1 MLDPKYLERF
11 SDQLL
16 GIIDTLTIAI
26 ISDMAKRI
34 VKMGNVSESTKHQA
48 EVLQNAGLVYKDTI
62 KRVSQVS
69 GYQNRE
75 VERMYQEA
83 GVRNLKNEAVYYKQA
98 GKEDIKLEQSNGM
111 QRILQANVRKT
122 CQELGNLTM
131 TTAVKTQSAF
141 IQACNKA
148 QMKVSTGAFSYD
160 KAIADAIKE
169 AAVQGT
175 EVLYPSQHV
184 DKLDVAV
191 RRAVLTGVNQ
201 TAAEMNLQY
210 AKDQNCDYVE
220 TTAHE
225 GARPEHAVWQGKV
238 FCLSG
243 TDPKYENFYEA
254 TGYGTGPGL
263 CGWNC
268 RHNFHAFFPGI
279 STPAYTQE
287 MLDDYSA
294 KNVEYNGKQ
303 FTEYEASQMQR
314 SHERQIRETKRKLAG
329 YNSAISEAKDDT
341 LKNTL
346 QNRFNEESVRL
357 KKQETAL
364 KAFCKETGR
373 RYESARVQ
381 IHAVKNKAGDIV
393 GFNRSVAQKAV
404 WQDRKNTFKNQMAKQ
419 LEKLTN
425 EEKKAILRYTG
436 NAANRVN
443 SAIYSEKQ
451 QRIDKEKGFM
461 DLLDSALSKGTAEHK
476 MIVHRDTIPEYLN
489 VFPKEF
495 QYSEDDMRKIGG
507 KILINK
513 GYTSTSFKDLTYTGR
528 NVHLEIEVPKGYRG
542 CLYIKNL
549 ATDKYKSQ
557 EEVLFKRGFRY
568 KIKSIK
574 KEKERYYIKAEAIL

>member
-1 MLDPKYLERF
+1 MLDPKYLEKF

-16 GIIDTLTIAI
+16 GIIDNLTTAI
-26 ISDMAKRI
+26 IIDMAKRI
-34 VKMGNVSESTKHQA
+34 VKMGNVSETTSHQA
-48 EVLQNAGLVYKDTI
+48 EILQNAGLVYANTI

-69 GYQNRE
+69 GYQRRE
-75 VERMYQEA
+75 VERMYEEA

-98 GKEDIKLEQSNGM
+98 GKEAIKLNQSDGM
-111 QRILQANVRKT
+111 QRILQANIRKT
-122 CQELGNLTM
+122 CQELDNLTM
-131 TTAVKTQSAF
+131 TTAVRSQSSF
-141 IQACNKA
+141 IQACNRA

-210 AKDQNCDYVE
+210 AKDQGCDYVE
-220 TTAHE
+220 TTAHA
-225 GARPEHAVWQGKV
+225 GARTEHAVWQGKV

-268 RHNFHAFFPGI
+268 RHNFHAYFPGI
-279 STPAYTQE
+279 STPSYTQD

-294 KNVEYNGKQ
+294 KSVEYNGKQ

-314 SHERQIRETKRKLAG
+314 GHERQIRETKRKLAG
-329 YNSAISEAKDDT
+329 YNTAISEAKDDT

-357 KKQETAL
+357 KKQEAAL

-381 IHAVKNKAGDIV
+381 VHAVKDSTGNIV

-404 WQDRKNTFKNQMAKQ
+404 WQNRKTKVNESRFTERLSDLNLGQKDIISHWSIQRNLNKSEIGKETMKYIVDHPEINIELAYHVNNPDKLYGKQ
-419 LEKLTN
+419 VENDIRIYASDTKTIEK
-425 EEKKAILRYTG
+425 
-436 NAANRVN
+436 
-443 SAIYSEKQ
+443 
-451 QRIDKEKGFM
+451 
-461 DLLDSALSKGTAEHK
+461 TAE
-476 MIVHRDTIPEYLN
+476 
-489 VFPKEF
+489 
-495 QYSEDDMRKIGG
+495 
-507 KILINK
+507 ILIHEITHHRYNIGESQWAECVCRAQELK
-513 GYTSTSFKDLTYTGR
+513 HKNRRNTLTGDELRSIIKEIKELYPDLPWR
-528 NVHLEIEVPKGYRG
+528 
-542 CLYIKNL
+542 
-549 ATDKYKSQ
+549 
-557 EEVLFKRGFRY
+557 
-568 KIKSIK
+568 
-574 KEKERYYIKAEAIL
+574 

>member
-1 MLDPKYLERF
+1 MLDPKYLEKF

-26 ISDMAKRI
+26 ISDMAKKI

-69 GYQNRE
+69 GYQKHE
-75 VERMYQEA
+75 VQRMYEEA

-98 GKEDIKLEQSNGM
+98 GKEDIKLNQSNGM
-111 QRILQANVRKT
+111 QRILQANIRKT
-122 CQELGNLTM
+122 CQELDNLTM
-131 TTAVKTQSAF
+131 TTAVRSQSAY
-141 IQACNKA
+141 IQACNRA
-148 QMKVSTGAFSYD
+148 QMKVSSGAFSYD

-175 EVLYPSQHV
+175 EVLYPSQHI

-294 KNVEYNGKQ
+294 KSVEYNGKQ

-314 SHERQIRETKRKLAG
+314 GHERQIRETKRKLAG

-346 QNRFNEESVRL
+346 QNQFNEESVRL
-357 KKQETAL
+357 KKQEAAL

-373 RYESARVQ
+373 RYESVRVQ

-404 WQDRKNTFKNQMAKQ
+404 WQDRKNTFKNQMSKQ

-443 SAIYSEKQ
+443 SAIYSGKQ
-451 QRIDKEKGFM
+451 QRIDKERGFM
-461 DLLDSALSKGTAEHK
+461 DLLDSALNKGTADHK
-476 MIVHRDTIPEYLN
+476 MVVHRDTIPEYLN
-489 VFPKEF
+489 AFPKGF
-495 QYSEDDMRKIGG
+495 QYSEEDIKRMNGMT
-507 KILINK
+507 LTNE
-513 GYTSTSFKDLTYTGR
+513 GYTSTSFHDIMYQGR
-528 NVHLEIEVPKGYRG
+528 NVHLEIEIPKGYKG
-542 CLYIKNL
+542 CLYIKDV
-549 ATDKYKSQ
+549 ATEKYKNQ
-557 EEVLFKRGFRY
+557 EEVLFKRGFQY
-568 KIKSIK
+568 KIKSVK
-574 KEKERYYIKAEAIL
+574 KEKNRYYIKAEAVL

>member
-34 VKMGNVSESTKHQA
+34 VKIGSVSESTKHQA

-98 GKEDIKLEQSNGM
+98 GKEAVKLEQSNGM

-122 CQELGNLTM
+122 CQELDNLTM

-314 SHERQIRETKRKLAG
+314 GHERQIRETKRKLAG

-357 KKQETAL
+357 KKQEAAM

-404 WQDRKNTFKNQMAKQ
+404 WSNRKTKVNESKFTERLTDFNLGQKDLINHWSVQRNLNKSDIGKETMKYIVDHPEINIELAYHVDNPDKLYGKQ
-419 LEKLTN
+419 WKDNIRIYASDTKTIEK
-425 EEKKAILRYTG
+425 
-436 NAANRVN
+436 
-443 SAIYSEKQ
+443 
-451 QRIDKEKGFM
+451 
-461 DLLDSALSKGTAEHK
+461 TAETLIHE
-476 MIVHRDTIPEYLN
+476 ITHHRYD
-489 VFPKEF
+489 
-495 QYSEDDMRKIGG
+495 IGG
-507 KILINK
+507 SQWSECVCRAQELKHKYHRN
-513 GYTSTSFKDLTYTGR
+513 TLTADELR
-528 NVHLEIEVPKGYRG
+528 SIIKEIKE
-542 CLYIKNL
+542 LYPEL
-549 ATDKYKSQ
+549 PW
-557 EEVLFKRGFRY
+557 R
-568 KIKSIK
+568 
-574 KEKERYYIKAEAIL
+574 

>member
-34 VKMGNVSESTKHQA
+34 VKIGNMSESTKHQA

-69 GYQNRE
+69 GYQKHE
-75 VERMYQEA
+75 VQRMYEEA

-98 GKEDIKLEQSNGM
+98 GKEDIKLNQSNGM
-111 QRILQANVRKT
+111 QRILQANIRKT
-122 CQELGNLTM
+122 CQELDNLTM
-131 TTAVKTQSAF
+131 TTAVRSQSAY
-141 IQACNKA
+141 IQACNRA
-148 QMKVSTGAFSYD
+148 QMKVSSGAFSYD

-303 FTEYEASQMQR
+303 FTEYEA
-314 SHERQIRETKRKLAG
+314 
-329 YNSAISEAKDDT
+329 
-341 LKNTL
+341 
-346 QNRFNEESVRL
+346 
-357 KKQETAL
+357 
-364 KAFCKETGR
+364 
-373 RYESARVQ
+373 
-381 IHAVKNKAGDIV
+381 
-393 GFNRSVAQKAV
+393 
-404 WQDRKNTFKNQMAKQ
+404 
-419 LEKLTN
+419 
-425 EEKKAILRYTG
+425 
-436 NAANRVN
+436 ANRVN
-443 SAIYSEKQ
+443 SAIYSGKQ
-451 QRIDKEKGFM
+451 QRIDQEKGFM

-476 MIVHRDTIPEYLN
+476 MVVHRDTIPEYLN
-489 VFPKEF
+489 AFPKGF
-495 QYSEDDMRKIGG
+495 QYSEEDIKRMNGMT
-507 KILINK
+507 LTNK
-513 GYTSTSFKDLTYTGR
+513 GYTSTSFHDIMYQGR
-528 NVHLEIEVPKGYRG
+528 NVHLEIEIPKGYKG
-542 CLYIKNL
+542 CLYIKDV
-549 ATDKYKSQ
+549 ATEKYKNQ
-557 EEVLFKRGFRY
+557 EEVLFKRGFQY
-568 KIKSIK
+568 KIKSVN
-574 KEKERYYIKAEAIL
+574 KEKDRYYIKAEAVL

>member
-1 MLDPKYLERF
+1 MLDPKYLEKF

-34 VKMGNVSESTKHQA
+34 VKIGSVSESTKHQA

-98 GKEDIKLEQSNGM
+98 GKDVVKLEQSNGM

-122 CQELGNLTM
+122 CQELDNLTM

-220 TTAHE
+220 TTAHA

-268 RHNFHAFFPGI
+268 RHNFHAYFPGI
-279 STPAYTQE
+279 STQAYTQE
-287 MLDDYSA
+287 MIDNYSA
-294 KNVEYNGKQ
+294 KSVTYNDKQ

-357 KKQETAL
+357 KKQEAAL

-404 WQDRKNTFKNQMAKQ
+404 WSNRKTKVNESKFTERLTDFNLGQKDLINHWSIQRNLNKSDIGKETMKYIVDHPEINIELAYHVDNPDKLYGKQWKDNICIYASDTKTIEKTAETLIHEITHHRYDIGGSQWSECVCRAQELKHKYRRNT
-419 LEKLTN
+419 LTGD
-425 EEKKAILRYTG
+425 ELR
-436 NAANRVN
+436 
-443 SAIYSEKQ
+443 SIIKEIKELYSELPW
-451 QRIDKEKGFM
+451 R
-461 DLLDSALSKGTAEHK
+461 
-476 MIVHRDTIPEYLN
+476 
-489 VFPKEF
+489 
-495 QYSEDDMRKIGG
+495 
-507 KILINK
+507 
-513 GYTSTSFKDLTYTGR
+513 
-528 NVHLEIEVPKGYRG
+528 
-542 CLYIKNL
+542 
-549 ATDKYKSQ
+549 
-557 EEVLFKRGFRY
+557 
-568 KIKSIK
+568 
-574 KEKERYYIKAEAIL
+574 

>member
-1 MLDPKYLERF
+1 MLDPKYLEKF

-69 GYQNRE
+69 GYQKHE
-75 VERMYQEA
+75 VQRMYEEA

-98 GKEDIKLEQSNGM
+98 GKEDIKLNQSNGM
-111 QRILQANVRKT
+111 QRILQANIRKT
-122 CQELGNLTM
+122 CQELDNLTM
-131 TTAVKTQSAF
+131 TTAVRSQSAY
-141 IQACNKA
+141 IQACNRA
-148 QMKVSTGAFSYD
+148 QMKVSSGAFSYD

-303 FTEYEASQMQR
+303 FTEYEAGQMQR
-314 SHERQIRETKRKLAG
+314 GHERQIRETKRKLAG
-329 YNSAISEAKDDT
+329 YNSAISEAKDD

-357 KKQETAL
+357 KKQEAAL
-364 KAFCKETGR
+364 KVFCKETGR

-404 WQDRKNTFKNQMAKQ
+404 WQDRKNIFKNQMSKQ
-419 LEKLTN
+419 LEKLAE
-425 EEKKAILRYTG
+425 EEKKAIWRYTG

-443 SAIYSEKQ
+443 SAIYSGKQ
-451 QRIDKEKGFM
+451 QRIDQEKGFM

-476 MIVHRDTIPEYLN
+476 MVVHRDTIPEYLN
-489 VFPKEF
+489 AFPKGF
-495 QYSEDDMRKIGG
+495 QYSEEDIKRMNGMT
-507 KILINK
+507 LTNK
-513 GYTSTSFKDLTYTGR
+513 GYTSTSFHDIMYQGR
-528 NVHLEIEVPKGYRG
+528 NVHLEIEIPKGYKG
-542 CLYIKNL
+542 CLYIKDV
-549 ATDKYKSQ
+549 ATEKYKNQ
-557 EEVLFKRGFRY
+557 EED
-568 KIKSIK
+568 
-574 KEKERYYIKAEAIL
+574 RYYIKAEAVL

>member
-1 MLDPKYLERF
+1 
-11 SDQLL
+11 
-16 GIIDTLTIAI
+16 
-26 ISDMAKRI
+26 
-34 VKMGNVSESTKHQA
+34 
-48 EVLQNAGLVYKDTI
+48 
-62 KRVSQVS
+62 
-69 GYQNRE
+69 
-75 VERMYQEA
+75 
-83 GVRNLKNEAVYYKQA
+83 
-98 GKEDIKLEQSNGM
+98 M

-122 CQELGNLTM
+122 CQELDNLTM

-254 TGYGTGPGL
+254 TVYGTGPGL
-263 CGWNC
+263 CSWNC

-287 MLDDYSA
+287 ILDDYSA

-314 SHERQIRETKRKLAG
+314 GHERQIRETKRKLAG

-357 KKQETAL
+357 KKQEAAL

-381 IHAVKNKAGDIV
+381 IYAVKNKAGDIV

-404 WQDRKNTFKNQMAKQ
+404 WQDRKNTFKNQMSKQ

-443 SAIYSEKQ
+443 SAIYSGKQ
-451 QRIDKEKGFM
+451 QRIDQEKGFM
-461 DLLDSALSKGTAEHK
+461 DLLDSALSKGTVEHK
-476 MIVHRDTIPEYLN
+476 MVVHRDTIPEYLN
-489 VFPKEF
+489 AFPKGF
-495 QYSEDDMRKIGG
+495 QYSEEDIKRMNGMT
-507 KILINK
+507 LTNK
-513 GYTSTSFKDLTYTGR
+513 GYTSTSFHDIMYQGR
-528 NVHLEIEVPKGYRG
+528 NVHLEIEIHKGYKG
-542 CLYIKNL
+542 CLYIKDV
-549 ATDKYKSQ
+549 ATEKYKNQ
-557 EEVLFKRGFRY
+557 EEVLFKRGFQY
-568 KIKSIK
+568 KIKSVN
-574 KEKERYYIKAEAIL
+574 KEKDRYYIKAEAVL